1 MGYEGYLRKRS
12 VDYFRMFY
20 NDTALS
26 GNTEGLMCAHAF
38 FGPDHLF
45 FGTGMP
51 FDSDRSHEV
60 VRGTIRSIR
69 EMNIPE
75 SDKKKIF
82 EDNAR
87 RILRLRV

>member
-1 MGYEGYLRKRS
+1 
-12 VDYFRMFY
+12 
-20 NDTALS
+20 
-26 GNTEGLMCAHAF
+26 
-38 FGPDHLF
+38 
-45 FGTGMP
+45 MP
-51 FDSDRSHEV
+51 FDNDRGYRL